1 MIVTAFRALILFFI
15 VFLAVRVMGKRELGQ
30 LQPYEFVIAIMI
42 ANLASVPMAEMGIPI
57 LNGIVP
63 ILTLLL
69 AHVGLTFLALKSKAA
84 QRLICGTP
92 TIIVSKGYIV
102 EQAMRSSGYSFS
114 DLMEQLRVNGYFSL
128 ADVEY
133 AILETSGQISV
144 IPKGP
149 AKPVTARDMSLAAEP
164 DKLPWSIV
172 VDGSVQYDELKKSGH
187 DAEWLKGQL
196 AGLGFFNAA
205 RVLYASVDEA
215 GQFFAQG
222 KARRRWWQF

>member
-1 MIVTAFRALILFFI
+1 MIVTALRALILFMI
-15 VFLAVRVMGKRELGQ
+15 VFAAVRLMGKRELGQ

-69 AHVGLTFLALKSKAA
+69 AHVGLTLLSLKNKTA

-92 TIIVSKGYIV
+92 TIIISKGYIL
-102 EQAMRSSGYSFS
+102 EAAMRSAGYSFS

-128 ADVEY
+128 SDVEY

-144 IPKGP
+144 IPKGHV
-149 AKPVTARDMSLAAEP
+149 KPVVARDLNLQAQP
-164 DKLPWSIV
+164 DPLPWSII
-172 VDGSVQYDELKKSGH
+172 VDGSVQYDELRKSGR
-187 DAEWLKGQL
+187 DMQWLKAQL
-196 AGLGFFNAA
+196 AGLGFFDTA

-222 KARRRWWQF
+222 KAKGRWWQF

>member
-1 MIVTAFRALILFFI
+1 MIVTAFRALILFLI
-15 VFLAVRVMGKRELGQ
+15 VFLAVRLMGKRELGQ

-69 AHVGLTFLALKSKAA
+69 AHLGLTMLSLKSKYA
-84 QRLICGTP
+84 QRVICGTP

-102 EQAMRSSGYSFS
+102 EEAMRTSGYSFA
-114 DLMEQLRVNGYFSL
+114 DLMEQLRVAGVFSL

-144 IPKGP
+144 IPKGYV
-149 AKPVTARDMSLAAEP
+149 KPVVARDLNLQVQADP
-164 DKLPWSIV
+164 LPWSVI
-172 VDGSVQYDELKKSGH
+172 VDGSVQYDELRKSGH
-187 DAEWLKGQL
+187 DPSWLSAQL
-196 AGLGFFNAA
+196 TGLGYSDSA
-205 RVLYASVDEA
+205 RVLYASVDET

>member
-1 MIVTAFRALILFFI
+1 MFVTAFRALILFLI
-15 VFLAVRVMGKRELGQ
+15 VFLAVRLMGKRELGQ

-57 LNGIVP
+57 LNGVVP

-69 AHVGLTFLALKSKAA
+69 AHVGLTLLSLKNKTA
-84 QRLICGTP
+84 QRIICGTP

-102 EQAMRSSGYSFS
+102 EQAMRSAGYSFS

-149 AKPVTARDMSLAAEP
+149 AKPVTARDLNLPAQA
-164 DKLPWSIV
+164 DKLPWSII

-187 DAEWLKGQL
+187 DFDWLKAQL
-196 AGLGFFNAA
+196 GSLGFFDASH
-205 RVLYASVDEA
+205 VLYASVDED
-215 GQFFAQG
+215 GKFFAQG